1 MLSGR
6 THNGGF
12 QERIICY
19 ILYEDDNYIAFLFR
33 NKSILILI
41 LKKLLLLQ
49 MIEVLQSRTITTLP
63 NTVYTPESLQP
74 EASKHDDFKK
84 PTAAHGAPDPKGSE
98 QSTTD
103 DGELDPGA
111 GEQHPRSYS

>member
-19 ILYEDDNYIAFLFR
+19 ILYKDDDYIAFLFR

-41 LKKLLLLQ
+41 LILLSGVSKAFERFDRWLPVKKIIKRRVPLIILVYCNNHLHKHKLIYKNILLTNTLLF
-49 MIEVLQSRTITTLP
+49 
-63 NTVYTPESLQP
+63 
-74 EASKHDDFKK
+74 FKIQILIIYVA
-84 PTAAHGAPDPKGSE
+84 TC
-98 QSTTD
+98 
-103 DGELDPGA
+103 
-111 GEQHPRSYS
+111 